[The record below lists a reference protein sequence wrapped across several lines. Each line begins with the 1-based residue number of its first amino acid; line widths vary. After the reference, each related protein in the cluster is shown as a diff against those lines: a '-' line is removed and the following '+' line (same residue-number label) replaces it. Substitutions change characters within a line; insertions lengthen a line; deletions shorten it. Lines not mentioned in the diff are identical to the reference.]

1 VECKATSK
9 KRCVIW
15 YQSLKLDLAS
25 EMGRRNGCWVFCHKM
40 LTLDKVEMVV
50 VKVKKAIAK
59 ETCKAKKLTKLA
71 TVAELGFAKKL
82 SKTLK
87 GEMKK
92 ASKPFNPESGEIGA
106 STWKESWKREASK
119 DNIQVV
125 EQL

>member
-1 VECKATSK
+1 
-9 KRCVIW
+9 
-15 YQSLKLDLAS
+15 
-25 EMGRRNGCWVFCHKM
+25 M

-125 EQL
+125 EQLWSSFDSLESSEEEEKNPKAVNIPICN